1 MLKVSRILVV
11 FTGGTIGSSVSDGW
25 ISPDGD
31 TKHLI
36 IEKYRNITGDKET
49 IFIPIIPYTTLS
61 EYLSEREINL
71 LSDCLFENIDKGY
84 DGIIVTHGTD
94 TIQYTAA
101 ALSYMLSGADI
112 PIVLVSAAY
121 PLEDERSNGVSNFT
135 GAVEFIKKKV
145 GKGVFVSYKN
155 EGCEKTDI
163 HIGTRLMAH
172 QEGDA
177 DLYSLDKVPYAYLD
191 ENGITINKEIKASKG
206 AGKIEL
212 SHCPE
217 ILMIESKVGERYDYN
232 LDNIKAII
240 LVPYHSATL
249 NTKDENFVNLCLKAR
264 EKGIPV
270 FLVNKRKGVTYESA
284 KLYDDLRIELLPFSS
299 KISIYVKCWIG
310 LSKDEDIR
318 EFVKMPLA
326 QEFCE

>member
-1 MLKVSRILVV
+1 MSRILVV
-11 FTGGTIGSSVSDGW
+11 FTGGTIGSSISDGW
-25 ISPDGD
+25 ISPDD
-31 TKHLI
+31 STKHLI
-36 IEKYRNITGDKET
+36 IKEYKEKTGDKET
-49 IFIPIIPYTTLS
+49 VFIPLTPYTTLS
-61 EYLSEREINL
+61 EYLSAKEINL
-71 LSDCLFENIDKGY
+71 LSDSIFDNMNY

-101 ALSYMLSGADI
+101 ALSYMLSGAEI

-121 PLEDERSNGVSNFT
+121 PLEDEMSNGVSNFI
-135 GAVEFIKKKV
+135 GAVEFIKAKT

-155 EGCEKTDI
+155 KESDRTDF
-163 HIGTRLMAH
+163 HLGTQLMAH

-206 AGKIEL
+206 AGRVEL
-212 SHCPE
+212 SCYPE
-217 ILMIESKVGERYDYN
+217 ILMIESKVGESYDYN
-232 LDNIKAII
+232 LKNIKAVI

-249 NTKDENFVNLCLKAR
+249 NTKDENFIDLCLKAR

-270 FLVNKRKGVTYESA
+270 FLVNKRKGITYESA

-310 LSKDEDIR
+310 LSKGEDIR
-318 EFVKMPLA
+318 EFVKTPLA